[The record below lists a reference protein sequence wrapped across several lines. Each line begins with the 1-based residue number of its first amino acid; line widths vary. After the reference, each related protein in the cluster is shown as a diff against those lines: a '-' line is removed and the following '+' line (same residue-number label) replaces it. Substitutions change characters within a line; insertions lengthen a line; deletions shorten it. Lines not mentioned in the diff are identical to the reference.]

1 MAYDSPEWHGGANRI
16 TRSLL
21 DLACCLTSR
30 DDTKLGKT
38 CANPGHFGQI
48 HRTLTTPTVARGLG
62 IQLVEMRYMPV
73 KPRRTVL
80 IVEDA
85 LTVRNMLEDF
95 FTMYGYDVLM
105 ASDPDTAFKRLK
117 ESHAVLDA
125 LVLDIA
131 LDDNRSGL
139 EVLELMRLDDRFVN
153 LTVVVLTGLPN
164 LDSRDVEIIDR
175 NRAHLLYKQEGY
187 ERVFNKLDIIIKP
200 LRTSTTEP
208 LPNLAH

>member
-1 MAYDSPEWHGGANRI
+1 M
-16 TRSLL
+16 
-21 DLACCLTSR
+21 
-30 DDTKLGKT
+30 
-38 CANPGHFGQI
+38 
-48 HRTLTTPTVARGLG
+48 GLG
-62 IQLVEMRYMPV
+62 IQLVEMPYMTPL

-187 ERVFNKLDIIIKP
+187 ERVFNKLDSIIKP
-200 LRTSTTEP
+200 LRKNAAES
-208 LPNLAH
+208 LAPATPATQAAQR